1 VTLSSG
7 SFHDCT
13 SPEEKIAKKRPQQ
26 TYIPAANQNTFLH
39 KTGSFYKDFVKNLL
53 ENDRFVPYRCRKT
66 AHSTVPKIEQIVEEP
81 FDIPCRVPAWF
92 GARSIRFTTLPELQ
106 NPPAPTATTRSTKVR
121 SFCELS
127 TKPRPRRAAAGR
139 RVPARLKSFLVV
151 PIVRVLHEISLSA
164 IGGATHGY

>member
-39 KTGSFYKDFVKNLL
+39 KTGSFYKDFVKKLL

-66 AHSTVPKIEQIVEEP
+66 AHSTVPKSNRSSKNRLIFLAE
-81 FDIPCRVPAWF
+81 CRHGSVPDLSDSLHF
-92 GARSIRFTTLPELQ
+92 PNCRIRRRQQRPPE
-106 NPPAPTATTRSTKVR
+106 
-121 SFCELS
+121 
-127 TKPRPRRAAAGR
+127 
-139 RVPARLKSFLVV
+139 VPKSD
-151 PIVRVLHEISLSA
+151 LSA
-164 IGGATHGY
+164 NCRRNPDQGEPRLVGEYPPG